1 MRTLAAILLLPALCA
16 IGASA
21 QSLQVLNAASFL
33 ANEALTPG
41 TIISIFGY
49 RIATETAEA
58 GSPQNLPTTLGGVT
72 VKIGNTPL
80 ALFYTSPN
88 QVNALIGTNVA
99 PGSYQL
105 TLTSPV
111 GTFSTPVTISAA
123 AAPGVFSIFGTGTRD
138 GAVLNAITFSPGP
151 FTVTTHGAPT
161 YLSIYV
167 TGLNLSAA
175 PTVTIGGTPVNVT
188 FYGNA
193 PCCSGLQQINVELPP
208 SLAGAGRVEVAVTAG
223 GMVSNVVEI
232 VILPSPGQGAFP
244 PQAENTPRARELA
257 DVAWIPGTHM
267 ALITDEEDDVVR
279 VADLDARKITNVID
293 LPSGSGPNA
302 VAVNAAGT
310 IAAVTE
316 RDDASVALIDLA
328 TGTVTAQIPTGGGP
342 SAVAFY
348 NNLAVVA
355 NEDSNTV
362 SIIDVTVP
370 QLTATIQ
377 VARAPRGIDIDPSTG
392 IAYVASEDAGA
403 IVEVDLTSLAVK
415 TQVALG
421 VNSRPKAI
429 ALLPA
434 LGYALVVEPSDA
446 GGDSIV
452 AVNLSNGNI
461 QTTGFQVAAAGNNDL
476 VVSGNFVYFADQ
488 TGSSVTVAKAGVNNN
503 QFTLT
508 TESQVPVGLGPRSLA
523 VDNLDNFL
531 LVTNEGDG
539 TLALL
544 NLSTLQVAGT
554 IDAVKAQGE
563 SQGEDDHH
571 ERGEAGNQ
579 PLFTAVQ
586 PASIQPGQTV
596 NLTINGRNLQGATGV
611 DFLASANG
619 NAQGNGDT
627 NERRRHSDHNGHG
640 PFTIA
645 DPDVTVTGIQV
656 SPDGTQLTA
665 VVTVSVA
672 DTPGPRVVTV
682 LTPNGESNPNAS
694 PHDTVAI
701 GGTAPSNQGGNGNGG
716 QDH

>member
-1 MRTLAAILLLPALCA
+1 MRTLAAILLLSALCA

-21 QSLQVLNAASFL
+21 QSIQVLNAASFL

-49 RIATETAEA
+49 RIATETAQA
-58 GSPQNLPTTLGGVT
+58 GNPQSLPTTLGGVT

-80 ALFYTSPN
+80 ALFYISPN

-105 TLTSPV
+105 TLNSPV
-111 GTFSTPVTISAA
+111 GTFGTPITISAA
-123 AAPGVFSIFGTGTRD
+123 AAPGLFSIFGTGTRD

-161 YLSIYV
+161 YLSIYA
-167 TGLNLSAA
+167 TGLSLSAA

-193 PCCSGLQQINVELPP
+193 PCCAGLQQINVQLPP

-257 DVAWIPGTHM
+257 DVAWIPGTHL
-267 ALITDEEDDVVR
+267 ALVTDEEDDVVR

-302 VAVNAAGT
+302 VAVNAAGA

-316 RDDASVALIDLA
+316 RDDASLALIDLA
-328 TGTVTAQIPTGGGP
+328 TGNVTAQIPTGGGP

-362 SIIDVTVP
+362 SVVDATVP
-370 QLTATIQ
+370 QVTATIQ
-377 VARAPRGIDIDPSTG
+377 VPRAPRGIDIDPTTG
-392 IAYVASEDAGA
+392 IAYIASEDAGM
-403 IVEVDLTSLAVK
+403 IVEIDLNTLSVKNQISL
-415 TQVALG
+415 G
-421 VNSRPKAI
+421 PNSRPKAI

-452 AVNLSNGNI
+452 AVDLSTGAL

-476 VVSGNFVYFADQ
+476 VVFGNDVYFADQ

-508 TESQVPVGLGPRSLA
+508 AESQVPVGLGPRSLA
-523 VDNLDNFL
+523 VDPLDNFL

-544 NLSTLQVAGT
+544 NLSTLQMAGT
-554 IDAVKAQGE
+554 IDAVKAEGE
-563 SQGEDDHH
+563 AEGEDDHH
-571 ERGEAGNQ
+571 DRGEAGNQ
-579 PLFTAVQ
+579 PMVMGVQ

-596 NLTINGRNLQGATGV
+596 NLTINGMNLQGATGV

-627 NERRRHSDHNGHG
+627 ERRRHSDHNGQG
-640 PFTIA
+640 GFTNA

-665 VVTVSVA
+665 VVTVSTA
-672 DTPGPRVVTV
+672 DTPGTRVVTV
-682 LTPNGESNPNAS
+682 LTPNGESHPNAS
-694 PHDTVAI
+694 AHDTVNI
-701 GGTAPSNQGGNGNGG
+701 GGTPPSNQGGNGNGG
-716 QDH
+716 GDH